1 MSSSLAIQEAQV
13 GVPNPDTATSL
24 NNLGMLYRDQSRY
37 AEAEPLLQRAVMICQ
52 VSFGVEHDSCC
63 LI

>member
-1 MSSSLAIQEAQV
+1 M